1 MIHTVVYVLYRYWD
15 SPDSEGSDVLGV
27 FQNVDDAISY
37 MKSEAEDVK
46 SYYPEDYWEP
56 DMTWED
62 DAEIHL
68 GRDSHTRYELATIY
82 CWTIS
87 KMEVK

>member
-1 MIHTVVYVLYRYWD
+1 
-15 SPDSEGSDVLGV
+15 
-27 FQNVDDAISY
+27 